1 MAAWTGEQRR
11 FLERV
16 RAFAPLAEAGG
27 VPGAVMLAQAAVESG
42 FGRSG
47 LARLGNALF
56 GVKARPGWQGKV
68 YSGTTREWSSG
79 RGYVTIRGTNR
90 VYATYE
96 DAVAGGCHPGALFRA
111 YDTLEDNIRD
121 YVAFF
126 HANPRYHRALR
137 NYALTRSASRFAVEI
152 ARAGYATAPAYARM
166 LLLFMAQ
173 LATDRRRQAGAI
185 MLRWNGATVPADAV
199 RIIDD
204 RLYVR
209 VRRLAEARQMRVR
222 YESATRTVHVEEG
235 VR

>member
-1 MAAWTGEQRR
+1 MAAWTDEQRR
-11 FLERV
+11 FLERI
-16 RAFAPLAEAGG
+16 RAFAPLAEARG
-27 VPGAVMLAQAAVESG
+27 VPGAVMLAQAASESD

-56 GVKARPGWQGKV
+56 GVKARPGWPGKV

-79 RGYVTIRGTNR
+79 RGYVTIPGTNR

-96 DAVAGGCHPGALFRA
+96 EAVADGCHTGALFRA

-137 NYALTRSASRFAVEI
+137 NYALTRSPARFAVEI
-152 ARAGYATAPAYARM
+152 ARAGYATSPEYARM
-166 LLLFMAQ
+166 LLWFMVRDAADGG
-173 LATDRRRQAGAI
+173 LTGPVT
-185 MLRWNGATVPADAV
+185 LRWNGATVPSDAV

-209 VRRLAEARQMRVR
+209 VRRLAEARRMRLR
-222 YESATRTVHVEEG
+222 YEPATRTIHVEEG
-235 VR
+235 VP